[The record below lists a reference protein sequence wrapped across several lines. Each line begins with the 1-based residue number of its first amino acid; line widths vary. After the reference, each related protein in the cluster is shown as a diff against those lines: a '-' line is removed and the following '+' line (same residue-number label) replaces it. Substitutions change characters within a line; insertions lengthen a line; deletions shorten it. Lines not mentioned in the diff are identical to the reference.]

1 MVRNDGVTS
10 RSGRALAL
18 LSLSLG
24 ALAGAAGCVGR
35 QKLTGHVGAGVQL
48 DEDGARGGEVST
60 SGEVHGVGLSARVH
74 AEQLAR
80 DEPELPGFVRR
91 KIGGGADLGL
101 RLSLFGMFSKDHRL
115 ERWFDVGMDAAV
127 GGGFVKPARLESFG
141 RAWVG
146 GWAVFG
152 LFPGNPFPS
161 LVLDVRRIAISGWDN
176 ATMFTIGLAYSS
188 RRIED
193 FSVRD

>member
-1 MVRNDGVTS
+1 MMRNDGVTS
-10 RSGRALAL
+10 SSGRALVL
-18 LSLSLG
+18 LSLALG
-24 ALAGAAGCVGR
+24 ALAGFAGCVGR
-35 QKLTGHVGAGVQL
+35 QKLTGHTGAGVQL
-48 DEDGARGGEVST
+48 DEDGVRGAEVAA

-74 AEQLAR
+74 AEQLER

-91 KIGGGADLGL
+91 KIASGADLGL
-101 RLSLFGMFSKDHRL
+101 RLSLFGMFAKDHRL
-115 ERWFDVGMDAAV
+115 ERWFDVGVDAAV
-127 GGGFVKPARLESFG
+127 GGGFVKPARLETFG

-188 RRIED
+188 RLIEN